1 MSTNATP
8 KATTRT
14 AFRVLIMGG
23 TGQVGAAVVRALAEE
38 PSCIE
43 VVMVNR
49 KAIALAANHR
59 VRQVIA
65 DTAAAHFPADV
76 TSLAKSLVAQ
86 GDPVY
91 GASCVGVGKGSLQWS
106 EEELKALE
114 IGVVGG
120 FARGCH
126 AGGIT
131 RFALLS
137 AVGSN
142 TTSRIRY
149 ARIMG
154 LKEETVQA
162 IGFRRLAIFR
172 PGIIGGNVHTP
183 GYAAWLGRLIPG
195 RYGTIEQDDIGR
207 AFVAE
212 FISSSAPNGVVY
224 LENVA
229 MREKSRSVR

>member
-1 MSTNATP
+1 
-8 KATTRT
+8 
-14 AFRVLIMGG
+14 MGG
-23 TGQVGAAVVRALAEE
+23 TGQVGAAVVRALAAE
-38 PSCIE
+38 PSCAE

-49 KAIALAANHR
+49 KPIALTADPR
-59 VRQVIA
+59 LRQVIV
-65 DTAAAHFPADV
+65 DTAAAQFPAEV
-76 TSLAKSLVAQ
+76 TTLAKSMVAK

-91 GASCVGVGKGSLQWS
+91 GASCVGVGKGSLQWT

-142 TTSRIRY
+142 PQSRVRY
-149 ARIMG
+149 VRIMG
-154 LKEETVQA
+154 LKEEAVQA
-162 IGFRRLAIFR
+162 VGFKRLAIFR

-195 RYGTIEQDDIGR
+195 RFGTIEQDDIAR

-212 FISSSAPNGVVY
+212 FISSSAPNGVVH
-224 LENVA
+224 LENGA
-229 MREKSRSVR
+229 MRQQSRALRSSTPH